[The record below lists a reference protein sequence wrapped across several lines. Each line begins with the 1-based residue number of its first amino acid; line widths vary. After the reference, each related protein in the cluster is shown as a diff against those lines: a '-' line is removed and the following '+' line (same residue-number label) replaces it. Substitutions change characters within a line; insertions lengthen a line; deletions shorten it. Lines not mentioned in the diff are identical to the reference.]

1 MFNAITNPDCI
12 FKKSATQPEPHLG
25 EGKKRRREDMYVL
38 VHVMIIYVM
47 ITHAIIQQISVSSL
61 KSSMNITHHMHGM
74 HELTLYECEH
84 DHKRNEIDWHKTA

>member
-1 MFNAITNPDCI
+1 
-12 FKKSATQPEPHLG
+12 
-25 EGKKRRREDMYVL
+25 MYVL

-61 KSSMNITHHMHGM
+61 KSSMNITHHICMVCM
-74 HELTLYECEH
+74 TTCMVCMKHELTLYECEH